1 MTQGLVKKIFFY
13 CVRLTGVLLLSLLS
27 MEVVLRL
34 FFPPPQIVDIS
45 GPQKTIIGKLNK
57 HPEQYGTLYLKTER
71 GLRLRPNTVAT
82 VYNHRISK
90 RNIVI
95 RTNSLGY
102 RNPELEPKQR
112 KRILF
117 LGDSITCADYVDEE
131 ETFVRI
137 VQNLSETFSEPLET
151 VNAGVGAIGLE
162 NYLNILQETGLNIQP
177 DIVIIGFYLNDFIP
191 SSSIKLLY
199 PPRILRGSWFFN
211 YSFYALSVF
220 KGFLTGSQENSI
232 PQGEF
237 QSWYEEI
244 NQNFALLEPAYD
256 GTDRFKDRV
265 LKKVYNWGGTWST
278 GAWKRMSE
286 ALKTI
291 KATLEN
297 AGVTMVIV
305 AFPVRDQVY
314 EEKLYDF
321 PQRKLK
327 EIAKELQ
334 VDVIDMLPTL
344 REERKQLIAPLFY
357 DHCHYTPYGN
367 RVIAKEIWEFLA
379 RKSKK

>member
-1 MTQGLVKKIFFY
+1 MTQGFVKKIFFY
-13 CVRLTGVLLLSLLS
+13 CVCLTGALLLSLLI

-34 FFPPPQIVDIS
+34 FFPPPPIVDIS
-45 GPQKTIIGKLNK
+45 RPQKTITTKLNRY
-57 HPEQYGTLYLKTER
+57 PEYGTLYIKTER

-82 VYNHRISK
+82 IYNHPISK
-90 RNIVI
+90 RNVVI

-117 LGDSITCADYVDEE
+117 LGDSITCADYVDEK

-137 VQNLSETFSEPLET
+137 VQSISETFPEPVET

-162 NYLNILQETGLNIQP
+162 NYLNILQETGLNINP
-177 DIVIIGFYLNDFIP
+177 DIVIIGFYLNDFKP
-191 SSSIKLLY
+191 SLSIKLLQ
-199 PPRILRGSWFFN
+199 PPKILLSSWFFN
-211 YSFYALSVF
+211 YLFYALSVS
-220 KGFLTGSQENSI
+220 KALLTESQQNSI
-232 PQGEF
+232 SQGEF

-244 NQNFALLEPAYD
+244 NKNFASLEPAYD
-256 GTDRFKDRV
+256 GTDGFKGRI
-265 LKKVYNWGGTWST
+265 LKKVNNWGGTWST

-286 ALKTI
+286 VLKTI
-291 KATLEN
+291 KATLES
-297 AGVTMVIV
+297 AGVTMVIA
-305 AFPVRDQVY
+305 AFPVRDQVN

-327 EIAKELQ
+327 EVAKELQ

-344 REERKQLIAPLFY
+344 REERKQSGTPLFY

-367 RVIAKEIWEFLA
+367 SVIAKEVWEFLLA
-379 RKSKK
+379 HKDMK

>member
-1 MTQGLVKKIFFY
+1 
-13 CVRLTGVLLLSLLS
+13 

-34 FFPPPQIVDIS
+34 FFPPPPIVDIS
-45 GPQKTIIGKLNK
+45 RPQKTITTKLIRY
-57 HPEQYGTLYLKTER
+57 PEYGTLYIKTER

-82 VYNHRISK
+82 IYNHPISK

-102 RNPELEPKQR
+102 RNPELEPKER

-131 ETFVRI
+131 ETFVRV
-137 VQNLSETFSEPLET
+137 VQSISEAFSEPLET

-162 NYLNILQETGLNIQP
+162 NYLNILQETGLSINP
-177 DIVIIGFYLNDFIP
+177 DIVIIGFYLNDFKP
-191 SSSIKLLY
+191 SLSIKLLH
-199 PPRILRGSWFFN
+199 PPQILRSSWFFN
-211 YSFYALSVF
+211 YVFYALSVV
-220 KGFLTGSQENSI
+220 KASLTGSLQNII
-232 PQGEF
+232 PREEV

-256 GTDRFKDRV
+256 GTDRFKDHV
-265 LKKVYNWGGTWST
+265 LQKVNSWGGTWST

-286 ALKTI
+286 TLRTL
-291 KATLEN
+291 KATLKS
-297 AGVTMVIV
+297 AGVTMVIA

-327 EIAKELQ
+327 EVAKELQ
-334 VDVIDMLPTL
+334 VDVIDLLPTL
-344 REERKQLIAPLFY
+344 RKERKQPVTPLFY

-367 RVIAKEIWEFLA
+367 SVIAKGIWEFLA
-379 RKSKK
+379 KKSKK